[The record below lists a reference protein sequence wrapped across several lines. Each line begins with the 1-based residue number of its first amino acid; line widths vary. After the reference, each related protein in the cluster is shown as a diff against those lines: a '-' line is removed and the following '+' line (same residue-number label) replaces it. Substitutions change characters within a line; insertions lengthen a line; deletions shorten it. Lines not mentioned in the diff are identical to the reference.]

1 LDFVFTALKK
11 KHILPY
17 GYDYIIYQYAA
28 LLDYFEII
36 LRQSTMM
43 KQVEFMREK
52 LEKKLKICPNS
63 ISFQERLSYLRL
75 LDRDVCILNI

>member
-11 KHILPY
+11 KRILPY

-52 LEKKLKICPNS
+52 LKKKNSS
-63 ISFQERLSYLRL
+63 ISCFIQSSAGQKK
-75 LDRDVCILNI
+75 